1 MKEFKTVEEMRQE
14 SDFLENKSS
23 KISGVTTGTV
33 LTIEGKEY
41 IVIEHIK
48 DDQYKVLANELASSD
63 TKTFG
68 LTNEYKTSKIA
79 IYLDNGYYNGLPEN
93 IRNAI
98 VETSIQQKAS
108 STGWDNGKN
117 SPTWTGETK
126 DAGTHK
132 VFLPS
137 WDEITK
143 AVRSTDKETLQTF
156 VNGKYVWLRDICS
169 YCVLYVGVNGNLGN
183 DYPYSICYVRPAF
196 VIDLSKVK
204 YILLEGIKQEENKP
218 FALIKGKATF
228 GRYDI
233 PKVRTSGNVFEASD
247 CKTEVIKTFNT
258 IEEARKE
265 LDKYNTSFY
274 LANKKDETITV
285 TEYCLEENDVKLA
298 YSNRNFTAFVAFESE
313 DGLKTLTKRFPSY
326 DFGSKAYDFCNK
338 WAKDACDFLESNLHV
353 GIVEYG
359 VKYIDSILT
368 VEEYVKL
375 YDLGHFLDCDEFY
388 VRKIKDRNEKE
399 CLEITVRNC
408 DQFNYFDVPI
418 LKKGEFAGLKLN
430 VQYSSHELELGVE
443 YDQADYE
450 F

>member
-1 MKEFKTVEEMRQE
+1 MKKNKT
-14 SDFLENKSS
+14 
-23 KISGVTTGTV
+23 ITTGDL

-41 IVIEHIK
+41 TVIENVQ
-48 DDQYKVLANELASSD
+48 DTQYKVLANELASSD

-68 LTNEYKTSKIA
+68 STNEYKTSKIA
-79 IYLDNGYYNGLPEN
+79 IYLDNDYYNSLPEN

-98 VETSIQQKAS
+98 VETPVQQKDLKTFEGNN
-108 STGWDNGKN
+108 STDWDT
-117 SPTWTGETK
+117 PK
-126 DAGTHK
+126 DARTHK

-137 WDEITK
+137 WDELTK
-143 AVRSTDKETLQTF
+143 AAKNTDPTILKNFL
-156 VNGKYVWLRDICS
+156 NSKYVWLRDTCGS
-169 YCVLYVGVNGNLGN
+169 FPLYVSSNGGLYLNG
-183 DYPYSICYVRPAF
+183 PYDNVYVRPTF
-196 VIDLSKVK
+196 VLDLSKVK